1 MKYKVSFTGWA
12 YVEADSEEEAREKVM
27 YEDDAIYKEE
37 ECTSVEEMDDFV
49 VDLNAD
55 NFMVDL
61 ED

>member
-49 VDLNAD
+49 VNLNAD